1 MTATRRLYIGTPCY
15 GGLVTHRYMQSMC
28 ALLMQRIPGLHV
40 SLQLLAYESLVTRGR
55 NTILGAFLDLPEETH
70 LMFIDA
76 DIGFTVD
83 QVLRMLDFDE
93 DVVAGMYPLK
103 RLEYDDAVI
112 RRAAD
117 GEPLQ
122 TAQLRYVGLPCE
134 GEALKERLG
143 FVTGV
148 YAGAGFLMIKRR
160 ALELMTREYP
170 ETHYRGVHNTAHAN
184 ASGNL
189 YALFDCMI
197 DPDTGDY
204 LSEDYAFCRRW
215 RAMGGTVWLD
225 TQSRLIHVGPHDY
238 VGDASVRFYGAQS

>member
-1 MTATRRLYIGTPCY
+1 
-15 GGLVTHRYMQSMC
+15 MQSMC

-55 NTILGAFLDLPEETH
+55 NTILGAFLDQPEETH

-76 DIGFTVD
+76 DIGFTVE
-83 QVLRMLDFDE
+83 QVLRMLDFDQ
-93 DVVAGMYPLK
+93 DVLAGMYPLK
-103 RLEYDDAVI
+103 RLDYDNAAFQ
-112 RRAAD
+112 RAAD

-134 GEALKERLG
+134 GRERQVKDG

-148 YAGAGFLMIKRR
+148 YAGAGFLLMKRE
-160 ALELMTREYP
+160 ALEAMAEHYP
-170 ETHYRGVHNTAHAN
+170 EAHYRGAHNTAHPN
-184 ASGNL
+184 PSENL

-197 DPDTGDY
+197 DPKTGDY
-204 LSEDYAFCRRW
+204 LSEDYAFCQRW

-225 TQSRLIHVGPHDY
+225 TQSRLIHVGPHDFI
-238 VGDASVRFYGAQS
+238 GDASVRFSGA

>member
-1 MTATRRLYIGTPCY
+1 MTMARRLYIGTPCY
-15 GGLVTHRYMQSMC
+15 GGLVTQRYMQSMC
-28 ALLMQRIPGLHV
+28 ALLMQRVPGLHV

-55 NTILGAFLDLPEETH
+55 NTILGAFLDQPEETH

-76 DIGFTVD
+76 DIGFSVE
-83 QVLRMLDFDE
+83 QVMRMLDFDQ

-103 RLEYDDAVI
+103 RLDYDNAAFQ
-112 RRAAD
+112 RAAD

-134 GEALKERLG
+134 GEARKETNG

-148 YAGAGFLMIKRR
+148 YAGAGFLLMKRS
-160 ALELMTREYP
+160 ALERMAKEYP
-170 ETHYRGVHNTAHAN
+170 ETHYRGAHNTAHPN
-184 ASGNL
+184 PSPNL
-189 YALFDCMI
+189 YALFDCLI

-215 RAMGGTVWLD
+215 RNIGGTVWLD
-225 TQSRLIHVGPHDY
+225 TTSRLTHVGPHDFI
-238 VGDASVRFYGAQS
+238 GDASVRFSGAS

>member
-1 MTATRRLYIGTPCY
+1 MTTARRLYIGTPCY
-15 GGLVTHRYMQSMC
+15 GGLVTQRYMQSMC
-28 ALLMQRIPGLHV
+28 ALLMQRVPGLHV

-55 NTILGAFLDLPEETH
+55 NTILGAFLDQPEETH

-76 DIGFTVD
+76 DIGFTVE
-83 QVLRMLDFDE
+83 QVMRMLDFDQ

-103 RLEYDDAVI
+103 RLDYDNAAFQ
-112 RRAAD
+112 RAAD

-134 GEALKERLG
+134 GEERKEKNG

-148 YAGAGFLMIKRR
+148 YAGAGFLLMKRE
-160 ALELMTREYP
+160 ALERMAKQYP
-170 ETHYRGVHNTAHAN
+170 ETHYRGAHNTAHPN
-184 ASGNL
+184 TSPNL

-197 DPDTGDY
+197 DPETGDY
-204 LSEDYAFCRRW
+204 LSEDYAFCQRW

-225 TQSRLIHVGPHDY
+225 TRSRLTHVGPHDF
-238 VGDASVRFYGAQS
+238 VGDASVRFSGV

>member
-1 MTATRRLYIGTPCY
+1 MAGRRLYIGTPCY
-15 GGLVTHRYMQSMC
+15 GGLVTQKYMESMC
-28 ALLMQRIPGLHV
+28 ALLMRRVPDLHV
-40 SLQLLAYESLVTRGR
+40 SLHMLAYESLITRGR
-55 NTILGAFLDLPEETH
+55 NTILGAFLDQPAETH

-76 DIGFTVD
+76 DIGFSAD
-83 QVLRMLDFDE
+83 QVLRMIDFDQ

-103 RLEYDDAVI
+103 RLDYDNAAFQ
-112 RRAAD
+112 RAAD

-134 GEALKERLG
+134 GEERKQKDG

-160 ALELMTREYP
+160 ALELMTKEYP
-170 ETHYRGVHNTAHAN
+170 ETHYKGAHNTPHPN
-184 ASGNL
+184 TSPNL

-197 DPDTGDY
+197 DPETGDY

-215 RAMGGTVWLD
+215 RAMGGSLWLD
-225 TQSRLIHVGPHDY
+225 TQSRLTHVGPHDF
-238 VGDASVRFYGAQS
+238 VGDASARVFGAG